1 MKFSSKNIFKI
12 IALIL
17 GILITLAII
26 LIAIF
31 WSKYRLELDLIQSI
45 RYQKQT
51 TYLVLFQN
59 TLELRPTGGF
69 IGNFAE
75 VTLSGGR
82 VKNYTIYNTNLFDY
96 GKPGIEAP
104 EIYKTMLGV
113 NQMQIRDGN
122 WAPDFPTTA
131 QQIIDLYKLEGG
143 TENIAG
149 VIAVNASVLPE
160 ILKIIGP
167 VSIKSIDKELTADNI
182 LLEVQYEL
190 NFGFVEKGISRSERK
205 EPIKDLAL
213 EIENRIRKAS
223 IIKLYDLGNM
233 LLKQAQEKQI
243 LVWSQDDKIQ
253 SKIVKLNWDGEV
265 KKEIKGDYLM
275 LVDANLGALKTDYY
289 MKRSIKKEV
298 SECGDKICSTITI
311 SYNNTA
317 KTASPLNN
325 DYKSY
330 TRVLLP
336 QEAFVNSVKG
346 VEKRSVEVDYTK
358 AYNKKIAGFQI
369 LVPVN
374 SSKQIIIEYSMPKL
388 EKYTLDLQK
397 QSGIEG
403 FDFNLVN
410 NLDNKRVNEFIRADW
425 SLGN

>member
-1 MKFSSKNIFKI
+1 MKSFIETSLKILRAILIIGLPII
-12 IALIL
+12 IA
-17 GILITLAII
+17 TLVFI
-26 LIAIF
+26 
-31 WSKYRLELDLIQSI
+31 WVKYKSELDLAWAI
-45 RYQKQT
+45 RGQGEV

-82 VKNYTIYNTNLFDY
+82 VKNYTIYNTNVFDY
-96 GKPGIEAP
+96 GKPGIDSP
-104 EIYKTMLGV
+104 EPYKSMLGV
-113 NQMQIRDGN
+113 QQMQVRDAN
-122 WAPDFPTTA
+122 WSANFPTTA
-131 QQIIDLYKLEGG
+131 KQIIDLYKLEGG
-143 TENIAG
+143 TEDISG

-160 ILKIIGP
+160 ILNIIGP
-167 VSIKSIDKELTADNI
+167 VSVPAIDKELTADNV
-182 LLEVQYEL
+182 LLELQYEL

-233 LLKQAQEKQI
+233 FIAQARQKQI
-243 LVWSQDDKIQ
+243 LFWSRDDSMQ
-253 SKIVKLNWDGEV
+253 SKIVNLNWDGEV
-265 KKEIKGDYLM
+265 DSETKGDYFM

-298 SECGDKICSTITI
+298 NECGDKICSNITIT
-311 SYNNTA
+311 YNNTA
-317 KTASPLNN
+317 KTASPLND

-346 VEKRSVEVDYTK
+346 IEKRTVEVDYTK
-358 AYNKKIAGFQI
+358 SYNKKITGFQI
-369 LVPVN
+369 MVPVN
-374 SSKQIIIEYSMPKL
+374 SSKDITIEYTMPKL
-388 EKYTLDLQK
+388 DKYTLDIQK
-397 QSGIEG
+397 QPGIEG

-410 NLDNKRVNEFIRADW
+410 NIDNKKVNEFIRADW

>member
-17 GILITLAII
+17 GILIVLAII
-26 LIAIF
+26 LITIF

-45 RYQKQT
+45 RDQKQT

-59 TLELRPTGGF
+59 TLELRPTGGY

-75 VTLSGGR
+75 VTLDRGKI
-82 VKNYTIYNTNLFDY
+82 VNYTIYNTNVFDY

-104 EIYKTMLGV
+104 EIYKPMLGV
-113 NQMQIRDGN
+113 SQMQIRDGN

-143 TENIAG
+143 TENITG

-167 VSIKSIDKELTADNI
+167 VSIKAIDKELTADNI

-265 KKEIKGDYLM
+265 KKEVKGDYLM

-298 SECGDKICSTITI
+298 NECGDKLCSTITI

-317 KTASPLNN
+317 KTASPLNG

-410 NLDNKRVNEFIRADW
+410 NLDNKKVNEFIRADW